1 MRVNPPGHATVPP
14 PGPDAGVRGRT
25 YEQLLSCAMKL
36 AQDGRLVTVAEVA
49 AAAGVG
55 RATAYRYFASRS
67 RLIAAIIE
75 RSLGP
80 TVRRFESSQVDG
92 RARLQQL
99 FVKTF
104 PRFSEF
110 EPHMRA
116 ALQVSL
122 EHWALE
128 RSGRLN
134 EEPYRRG
141 HRVAI
146 LMRAAAPLKAQMSAS
161 NYRRLL
167 CALSTIYGIEPY
179 VVLKDIWACSN
190 REVDRTARWMVDA
203 LVDAALKDKRK
214 RPKPRN

>member
-1 MRVNPPGHATVPP
+1 MAA
-14 PGPDAGVRGRT
+14 PGPDGGVRGRT

-49 AAAGVG
+49 AAAGVA

-67 RLIAAIIE
+67 QLIAAIVE

-80 TVRRFESSQVDG
+80 TVRRFESSEVDG

-99 FVKTF
+99 FIETF
-104 PRFSEF
+104 PRFNEF

-116 ALQVSL
+116 ALQLSL

-128 RSGRLN
+128 RSGRLQ

-146 LMRAAAPLKAQMSAS
+146 LSRAAAPLKAQMPAHE
-161 NYRRLL
+161 YRRLL
-167 CALSTIYGIEPY
+167 CALSIIYGIEPY
-179 VVLKDIWACSN
+179 VVLKDIWGCSN
-190 REVDRTARWMVDA
+190 REVDQIARWIASA
-203 LVDAALKDKRK
+203 LVDAAMKGKRHRRSQRRK
-214 RPKPRN
+214 AQ